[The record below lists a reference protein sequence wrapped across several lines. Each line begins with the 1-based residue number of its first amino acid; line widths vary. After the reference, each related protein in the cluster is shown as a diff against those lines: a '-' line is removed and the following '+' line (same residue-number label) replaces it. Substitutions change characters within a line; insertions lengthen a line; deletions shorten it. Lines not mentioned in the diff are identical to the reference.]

1 MIRGLV
7 VVSLLT
13 GLVVVAPSLAAE
25 VAGRIALGAAQTS
38 NIRRAASNE
47 ESATIG
53 MASADFSLQEK
64 SRRLNADIAA
74 SAQYLRYPSNTYA
87 DEVVG
92 IMHGHGTFGFVP
104 NRIEWT
110 VEDNFGQQQLDQA
123 APLTPENRENINYF
137 STGPDLTAA
146 LGGQTRLVLSGR
158 YSLVDYQRSDFD
170 NHRTGASVALLR
182 QLSDSSA
189 ASLNVSSE
197 NIRYDNSLAN
207 QDFRRQ
213 QAYAR
218 YDAHAG
224 RTNLSVDAGYNRV
237 TGLGTAFNEALVRVR
252 LARVVSASSTVLLS
266 GGQEISDAGNLLR
279 QLQGL
284 NGQDSNRVE
293 FGTESLQQSND
304 PFTNRYARAV
314 WQFQRHRTIFDLG
327 FSRFEE
333 LHRADSTLDRVRS
346 VADVSLQRSLTP
358 SVKAIIAASYAKAT
372 FNGPDPG
379 YHEQIASAA
388 VVWQFGRHLDLK
400 FQYDRFKRNGD
411 LTINNYRENRLLLDF
426 GVSLD
431 RSRESHDSR

>member
-304 PFTNRYARAV
+304 PFTNRYASAR
-314 WQFQRHRTIFDLG
+314 WQFARHRTEFDVGL
-327 FSRFEE
+327 SRFQE
-333 LHRADSTLDRVRS
+333 LHRTNASLNRVRS
-346 VADVSLQRSLTP
+346 QADATLRRNLTP
-358 SVKAIIAASYAKAT
+358 VITASLSVNYARAT
-372 FNGPDPG
+372 FDGLDPD
-379 YHEQIASAA
+379 YHELTASGA
-388 VVWQFGRHLDLK
+388 VEWRIGRRLDLRL
-400 FQYDRFKRNGD
+400 QYDRFNRNGD
-411 LTINNYRENRLLLDF
+411 VTANDYTENRILLSC
-426 GVSLD
+426 GISLD
-431 RSRESHDSR
+431 RNQASPNSR